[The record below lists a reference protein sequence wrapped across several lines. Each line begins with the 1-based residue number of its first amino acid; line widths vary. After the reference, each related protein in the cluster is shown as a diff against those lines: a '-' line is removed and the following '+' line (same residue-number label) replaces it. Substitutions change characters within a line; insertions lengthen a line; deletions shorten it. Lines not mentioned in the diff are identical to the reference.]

1 MQRGLMNRQSPL
13 ILLLLIA
20 YIFFPALF
28 DWITD
33 ASSGWYKPFLIW
45 IAVIIGAYLLQRRD
59 HRNDS

>member
-1 MQRGLMNRQSPL
+1 MNRQSPL

-20 YIFFPALF
+20 YTFFPALF

-33 ASSGWYKPFLIW
+33 ARNGWYNPFLLW
-45 IAVIIGAYLLQRRD
+45 VGVIIGAYLLQKRD